1 MNEEII
7 LSKLEDFL
15 EVHGHWITHSSEAC
29 IFMFITIIIIILM
42 IHISGGTMRSEIDYA
57 LANPKTLCVVKLVIL
72 ISLIVCIHYLQ
83 C

>member
-15 EVHGHWITHSSEAC
+15 EVHGHWITHLSEAC
-29 IFMFITIIIIILM
+29 IFMFITIIVIILM
-42 IHISGGTMRSEIDYA
+42 IHISRGSMRSEIDYA

-72 ISLIVCIHYLQ
+72 IFLIVCIHYLQ

>member
-15 EVHGHWITHSSEAC
+15 EVHGHWITHLSEAC
-29 IFMFITIIIIILM
+29 IFMFITIAIVILM
-42 IHISGGTMRSEIDYA
+42 IHISGGAMRNEIDYV
-57 LANPKTLCVVKLVIL
+57 LSNPKTSCIVKLVIL
-72 ISLIVCIHYLQ
+72 IFLIVCIHCLQ